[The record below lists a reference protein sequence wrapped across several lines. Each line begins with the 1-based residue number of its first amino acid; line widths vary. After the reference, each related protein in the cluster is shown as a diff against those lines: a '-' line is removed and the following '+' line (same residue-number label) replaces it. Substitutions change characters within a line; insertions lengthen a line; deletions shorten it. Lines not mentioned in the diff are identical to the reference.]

1 MSIYYD
7 PELIEKS
14 GTPVHRQTTHIPA
27 AQRLVAVQFN
37 GLYKR
42 ACDVTEESEYKL
54 FYDQY
59 YSGLWLSWD
68 LYLVPEETPSHH

>member
-54 FYDQY
+54 FSTRRNTITPLKLNL
-59 YSGLWLSWD
+59 YSIQN
-68 LYLVPEETPSHH
+68 